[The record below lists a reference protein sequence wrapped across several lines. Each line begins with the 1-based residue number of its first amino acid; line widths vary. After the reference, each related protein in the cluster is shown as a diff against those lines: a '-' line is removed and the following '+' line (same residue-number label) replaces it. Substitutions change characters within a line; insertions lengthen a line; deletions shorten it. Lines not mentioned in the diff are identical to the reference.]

1 MNRRESWRIPFQIGL
16 LCLLVITTVLDGGC
30 RGNRGIP
37 AAKAFE
43 VTQGRLAGT
52 WSLMATG
59 IYYKP
64 TLTPICPFTLKGS
77 FTLDASGSGTGL
89 VAEHGCARDFTHADV
104 SFVITSVAP
113 TGIGTATFTLL
124 SESAPIQLEI
134 QVDRD
139 LRIMTFVD
147 TSDPNLFFSGTALLQ

>member
-1 MNRRESWRIPFQIGL
+1 MNRRKLWRIASQIGL
-16 LCLLVITTVLDGGC
+16 LCLLVITTFLYEGC
-30 RGNRGIP
+30 RGNRAVP

-43 VTQGRLAGT
+43 VTQARLAGT

-64 TLTPICPFTLKGS
+64 TLTPICPFALQGS
-77 FTLDASGSGTGL
+77 LILDASGSGTGL
-89 VAEHGCARDFTHADV
+89 VAEHGCAKDVTHPGV
-104 SFVITSVAP
+104 LFVITSVAP
-113 TGIGTATFTLL
+113 TGIGTATFTLV
-124 SESAPIQLEI
+124 SESPPIQLEI

-147 TSDPNLFFSGTALLQ
+147 TSDANLFFSGTALLQ